1 MLVLLAAD
9 LHYRLPQ
16 YDWLLAVAPEVD
28 AIVLAGDLCDVAS
41 AVDVS
46 TQSLAVGAVLERLAA
61 ETLLVTCSGNHDLD
75 TRDEAGEK
83 TSRWMGRVGER
94 IVADGRTHVAA
105 DGTTFTSLGWW
116 DGPVA
121 RARLEAQLEEAAE
134 QRGDGPWIWAYHSPP
149 TGPLSWTG
157 SRHFGDEA
165 VEAWVARYEPTAVLS
180 GHIHQAPFTA
190 DGGWVT
196 RVGPT
201 WVFNPGQQPGPVP
214 AHVELDLAAG
224 TASWRSYAG
233 PDERVLE
240 GIGAATGAQ

>member
-41 AVDVS
+41 AVDIS
-46 TQSLAVGAVLERLAA
+46 TQSLAVGAVLEALAA

-75 TRDEAGEK
+75 TRDGAGEK
-83 TSRWMGRVGER
+83 TARWLDRLGEG
-94 IVADGRTHVAA
+94 IVADGATHVTA

-121 RARLEAQLEEAAE
+121 RARLEAELEQAAAA
-134 QRGDGPWIWAYHSPP
+134 RGDGPWLWAYHSPP

-157 SRHFGDEA
+157 SRHFGDPAIE
-165 VEAWVARYEPTAVLS
+165 EWVLRYEPTAVLS
-180 GHIHQAPFTA
+180 GHIHQAPFTP
-190 DGGWVT
+190 DGDWMT

-233 PDERVLE
+233 AFERVLD
-240 GIGAATGAQ
+240 GRDAADAPQ

>member
-46 TQSLAVGAVLERLAA
+46 TQSVAVSAVLEAIAA

-75 TRDEAGEK
+75 SRDEAGEK
-83 TSRWMGRVGER
+83 TSRWLGRVGEG
-94 IVADGRTHVAA
+94 VVSDGATHVLP

-121 RARLEAQLEEAAE
+121 RARLDAQLEEAAAV
-134 QRGDGPWIWAYHSPP
+134 RGDGPWIWAYHSPP

-157 SRHFGDEA
+157 SRHFGDPA
-165 VEAWVARYEPTAVLS
+165 VEEWLARYEPTAVLS

-190 DGGWVT
+190 DGDWVT
-196 RVGPT
+196 QVGNT

-214 AHVELDLAAG
+214 AHVELDLGAG

-233 PDERVLE
+233 AAERTLD
-240 GIGAATGAQ
+240 GLRGAGAGQ

>member
-16 YDWLLAVAPEVD
+16 YDWLLQVAPEVD

-41 AVDVS
+41 PVDVS
-46 TQSLAVGAVLERLAA
+46 TQSLAIGVVLEAIA
-61 ETLLVTCSGNHDLD
+61 EKTLLVTCSGNHDLD
-75 TRDEAGEK
+75 TRDDDGEK
-83 TSRWMGRVGER
+83 TSRWLGRVGGG
-94 IVADGRTHVAA
+94 VVTDGGTHVAA

-121 RARLEAQLEEAAE
+121 RARLDDQLEGAAAS
-134 QRGDGPWIWAYHSPP
+134 RGSGPWIWAYHSPP

-157 SRHFGDEA
+157 SRHFGDPA
-165 VEAWVARYEPTAVLS
+165 VEAWVERYAPTAVLS
-180 GHIHQAPFTA
+180 GHIHQAPFTT
-190 DGGWVT
+190 DGDWVT

-233 PDERVLE
+233 VDDRTLD
-240 GIGAATGAQ
+240 GIRDVAGPQ